1 MLRNGHCGKKV
12 GPRSKIFSPEKPP
25 YWAVLIP
32 LSNQNSAK
40 EIYISIS
47 KFSHSYTLKR
57 AYDYLNE
64 HITDAFLHIIQCV
77 SYLLFNFSYMKFCLS
92 YVVSYL
98 LPGIGA
104 FLQKCPY
111 QAYDRKVWQS
121 QLKILKI
128 LAKYS
133 ILGWIDKNEIWNL
146 FLNIFNTEIYIL
158 IMFFICKKKNKCNK
172 VP

>member
-1 MLRNGHCGKKV
+1 MSFTFHNLTM
-12 GPRSKIFSPEKPP
+12 
-25 YWAVLIP
+25 
-32 LSNQNSAK
+32 NSLTK
-40 EIYISIS
+40 D
-47 KFSHSYTLKR
+47 LV
-57 AYDYLNE
+57 
-64 HITDAFLHIIQCV
+64 IQCV

-111 QAYDRKVWQS
+111 QVYDRKVWQS

-133 ILGWIDKNEIWNL
+133 ILGWIDRNQIWNL
-146 FLNIFNTEIYIL
+146 FLNIWNIEIYIF
-158 IMFFICKKKNKCNK
+158 IMFFIPIKKKNVKKCLRIYGRWFRTQTILSFTGIFWQKSQMMKNSFEILLIDGITCNNITITK
-172 VP
+172 HFST

>member
-1 MLRNGHCGKKV
+1 
-12 GPRSKIFSPEKPP
+12 
-25 YWAVLIP
+25 
-32 LSNQNSAK
+32 
-40 EIYISIS
+40 
-47 KFSHSYTLKR
+47 
-57 AYDYLNE
+57 
-64 HITDAFLHIIQCV
+64 
-77 SYLLFNFSYMKFCLS
+77 MKFCLS

-104 FLQKCPY
+104 FPQKCPY
-111 QAYDRKVWQS
+111 QVYDRKVWQS

-158 IMFFICKKKNKCNK
+158 IMFFICKKKNKCKK